1 MRQPLFGTLSQLARF
16 RGVDV
21 RNRELRELSPVAY
34 LVAGAKR
41 LALFE
46 LPDGTQV
53 ATQSTS
59 IKTQK

>member
-1 MRQPLFGTLSQLARF
+1 
-16 RGVDV
+16 VDV
-21 RNRELRELSPVAY
+21 RNRELRELSPAAF

-53 ATQSTS
+53 PIKSTS